1 MRKYNPTNSRVSI
14 DENGRVSFTTQSLQE
29 ARITIHGAMFN
40 FLNKEIKQLMKKHN
54 AYVNKGESDKTFTVI
69 STPSSGFEKDY
80 SALMKKHKKKI
91 IQHFKLESVD
101 ITMPVV
107 TTEDVQEDGPC
118 WPGYKQ
124 VGTKMK
130 NGKEVPNCVPID
142 EYNEKVN
149 LQKALKK
156 VKGLTK
162 QQAQVLMTMPPSVL
176 TSMINQ
182 LGMLVNSVEEENV
195 EEKVLYKSPTGWRF
209 ELFGGKVVMIGK
221 NSGRLE
227 IPQKDFK
234 ILQRIIGQV
243 KV

>member
-1 MRKYNPTNSRVSI
+1 MRKYNPTNSEVFI
-14 DENGRVSFTTQSLQE
+14 DETGQV
-29 ARITIHGAMFN
+29 
-40 FLNKEIKQLMKKHN
+40 
-54 AYVNKGESDKTFTVI
+54 TF
-69 STPSSGFEKDY
+69 KY
-80 SALMKKHKKKI
+80 
-91 IQHFKLESVD
+91 
-101 ITMPVV
+101 
-107 TTEDVQEDGPC
+107 VQEDKGPC

-162 QQAQVLMTMPPSVL
+162 DQVQVLMTMPPSVL

-182 LGMLVNSVEEENV
+182 LGMLVNSVEEENKMEEEKL

-209 ELFGGKVVMIGK
+209 ELFGGKVHMIGK
-221 NSGRLE
+221 NSGKIE